1 MVDVEVT
8 FEYAAEQ
15 EDELNIKVGDIIKN
29 VTMSEG
35 GWWEGELNSKVGMFP
50 DNFVKVIEKPKPTKV
65 KEDQPA
71 APKKDIN
78 KHRGASVRE
87 LASKIK
93 DDVHVGMGAPKK
105 KETQQNTKRKKAKVV
120 FSYEPENADEL
131 KLEVGNIV
139 EVLKQEEEGWWEGS
153 LDGKVG
159 VFPSNFVEEIEESEP
174 EKTPEEKPSEAPV
187 EGKKKVIGG
196 VGLGNIFEG
205 GPIKLKSTNLKNT
218 DKASHSPPDPVV
230 RHIEE
235 EKSHA
240 VTKREKP
247 VERAVVRY
255 SYTADNDDELTLKEG
270 EIITILD
277 RELED
282 AGWWKGE
289 VNGRVGVFP
298 DNFVED
304 LPVEESGSIS
314 KPSSVHHNQMPPQPR
329 PKKPPPPGSTKQAPK
344 LPEKAPVS
352 DAVKHEKHDKHDKPL
367 PPEPTSIEKI
377 KKETEKH
384 HPPSISSKKPSVPP
398 PVGRK
403 PMQPKP
409 AEPKPSVSVPKEE
422 PKPVHIKEEKKETS
436 GDSFDNLQTSDR
448 LTHLT
453 ASRAKGPSKRPPS
466 QVMFHNKHKNN
477 MRIFQEDTK
486 VNGDIPSVKE
496 AKEPPKRPPQREM
509 KEESPPAKP
518 AHAPARPPDPQPGNA
533 MLLSAIE
540 ELKKEMRELRAA
552 SVSKSAMEELR
563 SENEKL
569 RKEVEQIRNKQSR
582 QIKDLM
588 AEVDEEKKIRL
599 NTQVEVERIRK
610 LLTESHV

>member
-35 GWWEGELNSKVGMFP
+35 GWWEGELNGKVGMFP

-65 KEDQPA
+65 KEDPPPA
-71 APKKDIN
+71 VRKD
-78 KHRGASVRE
+78 KQRGASVRE

-93 DDVHVGMGAPKK
+93 DDVHVGIGAPKK
-105 KETQQNTKRKKAKVV
+105 KEAQPNAKRKRAKVV
-120 FSYEPENADEL
+120 FSYEPENEDEL
-131 KLEVGNIV
+131 KLEVGDIV
-139 EVLKQEEEGWWEGS
+139 DVLKQEEEGWWEGS
-153 LDGKVG
+153 LNGKVG
-159 VFPSNFVEEIEESEP
+159 MFPSNFAEEIEETDP
-174 EKTPEEKPSEAPV
+174 ERTPEEKPNEAPV
-187 EGKKKVIGG
+187 EGKKKLIGG
-196 VGLGNIFEG
+196 IGLGNIFEG
-205 GPIKLKSTNLKNT
+205 GPIKLKSTSVKNT
-218 DKASHSPPDPVV
+218 DKVTHSPPDPVV
-230 RHIEE
+230 RRKEE
-235 EKSHA
+235 ESKPNT
-240 VTKREKP
+240 VTKREKH
-247 VERAVVRY
+247 VERALVRY
-255 SYTADNDDELTLKEG
+255 SYTADNDDELTLQEG

-277 RELED
+277 KELED

-304 LPVEESGSIS
+304 LPMEESDSIS
-314 KPSSVHHNQMPPQPR
+314 KPSSVHHNKMPPQPR
-329 PKKPPPPGSTKQAPK
+329 PKKPPPPGSAKQAPK

-352 DAVKHEKHDKHDKPL
+352 DVVKHEKHEKHDKPL
-367 PPEPTSIEKI
+367 PPEPTSSDKA
-377 KKETEKH
+377 KKKDETDKH
-384 HPPSISSKKPSVPP
+384 HPPAISSKKPSVPP

-403 PMQPKP
+403 PMQSKP
-409 AEPKPSVSVPKEE
+409 AEPKPPVSVQRDE
-422 PKPVHIKEEKKETS
+422 PKVMHIKEEKKDHPA
-436 GDSFDNLQTSDR
+436 DSFDNMQTSDR

-466 QVMFHNKHKNN
+466 QKHKNN
-477 MRIFQEDTK
+477 MRVFQEDTK
-486 VNGDIPSVKE
+486 INGDIPSVKE
-496 AKEPPKRPPQREM
+496 VKEPPKRPPLTREM

-518 AHAPARPPDPQPGNA
+518 AHAPARPPDPNPGNA
-533 MLLSAIE
+533 VLLSAIE
-540 ELKKEMRELRAA
+540 ELKKEMRELRATC
-552 SVSKSAMEELR
+552 VSKSAMEDLR

-569 RKEVEQIRNKQSR
+569 RMEVEQIRSKQSR

-599 NTQVEVERIRK
+599 NTQVEIERIRK

>member
-35 GWWEGELNSKVGMFP
+35 GWWEGELNGKTGMFP
-50 DNFVKVIEKPKPTKV
+50 DNFVKVIEKAKPTKI
-65 KEDQPA
+65 KEELPH
-71 APKKDIN
+71 N

-93 DDVHVGMGAPKK
+93 SDLHVGMTAPKK
-105 KETQQNTKRKKAKVV
+105 KELQPNVKRKRAKVV
-120 FSYEPENADEL
+120 YSYDPEKDDEL
-131 KLEVGNIV
+131 KLEVGDIV
-139 EVLKQEEEGWWEGS
+139 DILKQEEEGWWEGNVN
-153 LDGKVG
+153 GRTG

-174 EKTPEEKPSEAPV
+174 EKTPEEKPAEPTI
-187 EGKKKVIGG
+187 EGKKKLIGG
-196 VGLGNIFEG
+196 VGLGNIFG
-205 GPIKLKSTNLKNT
+205 SGPIKLKPTSVKTSEKV
-218 DKASHSPPDPVV
+218 SHSPPDLPVK
-230 RHIEE
+230 HTEE
-235 EKSHA
+235 ESKPHI

-247 VERAVVRY
+247 VDRAVVRY
-255 SYTADNDDELTLKEG
+255 SYTADNDDELTLQEG

-277 RELED
+277 RDLED

-289 VNGRVGVFP
+289 VNGRIGVFP

-304 LPVEESGSIS
+304 LPAEE
-314 KPSSVHHNQMPPQPR
+314 PR
-329 PKKPPPPGSTKQAPK
+329 PKKPPPPGSNKQPPK

-352 DAVKHEKHDKHDKPL
+352 DAAKHDKHDKPL
-367 PPEPTSIEKI
+367 PPEPVSTEKMK
-377 KKETEKH
+377 KKEDQTDKH
-384 HPPSISSKKPSVPP
+384 HPHALPGKKPSVPP

-403 PMQPKP
+403 PIQSKP
-409 AEPKPSVSVPKEE
+409 AEPKPQIPVQKDE
-422 PKPVHIKEEKKETS
+422 PKVTHTKEEKKETS
-436 GDSFDNLQTSDR
+436 GDTFDNVQTSDR
-448 LTHLT
+448 LTHIT
-453 ASRAKGPSKRPPS
+453 TTRAKGPSKRPPS
-466 QVMFHNKHKNN
+466 QVMFHNDDSN
-477 MRIFQEDTK
+477 
-486 VNGDIPSVKE
+486 VNGDIPSIKE
-496 AKEPPKRPPQREM
+496 VKEPPKRPVSTHS

-518 AHAPARPPDPQPGNA
+518 QHAPARPPEPNPGNA

-540 ELKKEMRELRAA
+540 ELKKEIRELRATC
-552 SVSKSAMEELR
+552 VSKSAMEDLR

-569 RKEVEQIRNKQSR
+569 RMEFEHIRSKQSR

-599 NTQVEVERIRK
+599 NTQVEIERIRK